1 MLKTLLKMNLP
12 TLQKNLEAIIEDLL
26 TDVADQ
32 NELNPFD
39 LRLIL
44 TKVENQAIGKVYTPA
59 NTCIHTLDAA
69 KLLEDL
75 FYLQLEVVPGML
87 KSMVLKQVQNINIQ
101 EFIIEHLNG
110 MSLMIRYNEDCQLQL
125 FKITT
130 AGTESIDIDEFFG
143 SLEL

>member
-26 TDVADQ
+26 TDVADR

-39 LRLIL
+39 IRMIL
-44 TKVENQAIGKVYTPA
+44 TKVENQAHGKVYTPD

-69 KLLEDL
+69 KLLADL